1 MEITKELVAKLEDL
15 CQFELSDEE
24 RERISADLQNA
35 VSEFAKLGEL
45 DTTGIAER
53 SHAFDN
59 VNALRED
66 EVRSS
71 FERELILQNAPAR
84 NEDSFSAPSVMEGN

>member
-15 CQFELSDEE
+15 CQLTLSDEE
-24 RERISADLQNA
+24 KTRITADLQNA
-35 VSEFAKLGEL
+35 VSEFAKFGEL

-84 NEDSFSAPSVMEGN
+84 NEDSFAAPRALD